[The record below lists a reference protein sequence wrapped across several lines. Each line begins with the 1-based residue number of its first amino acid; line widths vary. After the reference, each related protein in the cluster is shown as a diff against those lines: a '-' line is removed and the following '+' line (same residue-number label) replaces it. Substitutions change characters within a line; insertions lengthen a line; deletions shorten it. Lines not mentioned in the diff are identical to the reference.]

1 MRPEAQ
7 GASGRSLG
15 ATFRAELL
23 KVYDAEADI
32 PSLTGSYNMDDL
44 QRALNTSDSLHRAA
58 LDAIR
63 DVKTFSTGLPGIV
76 GDVLLRQHDSLIGVW
91 KRAALVRRSR
101 GKLEQKAPVGR
112 PANRTEFS
120 LIKLLAAGRYSASA
134 RKAYF
139 EFRHSSHGTAHSLS
153 MVGSKR
159 LALKSMQLLFDVSSD
174 ELSKV
179 RLPSA
184 GTCSL
189 IDRTVQMVQMVKS
202 VELTFTQVPY
212 SVGIDEGSRNKTKLG
227 SFLAGALTNLD
238 YSTGVNQLYKT
249 KGRNSL
255 KQLYLIYIWNEDALH
270 HRRHPDGRCRA
281 VSVECGLVF
290 RTTRTYD

>member
-1 MRPEAQ
+1 MLEWVMRPEAQ

-227 SFLAGALTNLD
+227 SFLAGALVASRPHDRRREYESFVCKL
-238 YSTGVNQLYKT
+238 VNK
-249 KGRNSL
+249 KGRTV
-255 KQLYLIYIWNEDALH
+255 A
-270 HRRHPDGRCRA
+270 RRSERRW
-281 VSVECGLVF
+281 SVGAS
-290 RTTRTYD
+290 